1 MMSRRFSG
9 VAAAAFGGVLLAA
22 TVPAWAHHS
31 FASEYDADKPSKIQG
46 TVKKVEWINPHSW
59 ITIEVKAPDGTVQTW
74 EIEAGAPNAMFRR
87 GFNRDSL
94 PIGTEIVVT
103 GYLAK
108 NGLHRVNGRDLT
120 LPDGRKLFMATSN
133 PFEPDADKPG
143 SEKKDADKQESE
155 KPGSDKKDK

>member
-1 MMSRRFSG
+1 MSNRFSRAA
-9 VAAAAFGGVLLAA
+9 VAAACVVLLFLP

-31 FASEYDADKPSKIQG
+31 FASEYDADMPAKLQG

-59 ITIEVKAPDGTVQTW
+59 ITIDVKDADGTVQAW

-87 GFNRDSL
+87 GFNKDSL
-94 PIGTEIVVT
+94 PIGTEIIVT

-108 NGLHRVNGRDLT
+108 NGLKRVNGRDLT

-133 PFEPDADKPG
+133 PFGEADKN
-143 SEKKDADKQESE
+143 EK
-155 KPGSDKKDK
+155 